1 MRIGDIVEIEF
12 RDHAHGHETIVFF
25 VWGRLV
31 KRSKT
36 DWVIAVW
43 DYTKPPKRRS
53 LANDPNVE
61 TFTIARDAVISY
73 RVLA

>member
-1 MRIGDIVEIEF
+1 MRIGDVVEIEF
-12 RDHAHGHETIVFF
+12 RDHAQGPETIVFL

-36 DWVIAVW
+36 DLVIAVW
-43 DYTKPPKRRS
+43 DYVSPPKRRS

-61 TFTIARDAVISY
+61 TYTIARDAVISH
-73 RVLA
+73 RVLG

>member
-43 DYTKPPKRRS
+43 DYIKPPKRRS